1 MSWDDFE
8 KRLFSTVMAFPSHT
22 ILIVGMPDQ
31 AGKAGTPFVQ
41 FGGIYA
47 FGHNTTMTAELS
59 LLNAGNQRVAFTDA
73 QQAEFRELGFAPDED
88 GFTWKQELP
97 WPTPSHIIRNVVR
110 ACVIRLRDIGG
121 VDSPERLVYK
131 AWSYP
136 DYRDEIPEEERSV
149 GTDELDLPTLGLQ
162 RERA

>member
-1 MSWDDFE
+1 
-8 KRLFSTVMAFPSHT
+8 
-22 ILIVGMPDQ
+22 MPDQ

-59 LLNAGNQRVAFTDA
+59 LLNAGNQRVVFTDA

-162 RERA
+162 REHT

>member
-22 ILIVGMPDQ
+22 ILIVGVPDQ

-59 LLNAGNQRVAFTDA
+59 LLNAGNQPVVFTDA
-73 QQAEFRELGFAPDED
+73 QQAGFRELGFA
-88 GFTWKQELP
+88 
-97 WPTPSHIIRNVVR
+97 PSHIIRNVVR
-110 ACVIRLRDIGG
+110 ACVTRLRDIGG

-149 GTDELDLPTLGLQ
+149 GTDELDLPSLGLQ
-162 RERA
+162 REHT

>member
-22 ILIVGMPDQ
+22 ILIVGVPDQ

-59 LLNAGNQRVAFTDA
+59 LLNVGNQRVAFTDA

-131 AWSYP
+131 AWRYP

-149 GTDELDLPTLGLQ
+149 GTDALDLPSLGLQ
-162 RERA
+162 RERV